1 MGRSLKA
8 AIVALTL
15 TALSATSAQ
24 AACWSDRAIDA
35 ARVRDL
41 DTMLMVSALR
51 CRQPGS
57 NNLLRDYND
66 FVRDS
71 RPALT
76 QANELLHAQFAA
88 AGGANAYDRYVTSVA
103 NHYGAGIDGVSCRDI
118 ASILRSADASGGS
131 VSSLVRV
138 ADQAGV
144 DPKLP
149 GGRCG
154 RSVASVK

>member
-1 MGRSLKA
+1 MKSL
-8 AIVALTL
+8 VGALTL

-24 AACWSDRAIDA
+24 AACWSDRAVDA

-51 CRQPGS
+51 CRQSG
-57 NNLLRDYND
+57 NDLLRDYND

-76 QANELLHAQFAA
+76 QANDMLHTQFAA
-88 AGGANAYDRYVTSVA
+88 VGGANAYDRYVTSMA
-103 NHYGAGIDGVSCRDI
+103 NRYGAGAGGLSCREI
-118 ASILRSADASGGS
+118 GSILRAADAKGGS
-131 VSSLVRV
+131 IAGLVRV

-144 DPKLP
+144 EPKLP
-149 GGRCG
+149 GGLCPRA
-154 RSVASVK
+154 VASAR